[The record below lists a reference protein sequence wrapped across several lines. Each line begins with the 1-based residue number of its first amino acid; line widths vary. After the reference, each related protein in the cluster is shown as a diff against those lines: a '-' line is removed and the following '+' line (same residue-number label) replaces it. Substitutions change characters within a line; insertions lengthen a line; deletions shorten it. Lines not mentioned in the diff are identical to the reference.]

1 MDIRNNDPGAVQYG
15 NFFNYYQFS
24 SAAERVKLLPDADI
38 WLPALEDGE
47 TQKDKPYFILD
58 VGCNCGVLTQLMHKY
73 LEERLHRSVKVLGV
87 DIDPRLIQ
95 RASEENESPE
105 DVSYACVDVL
115 DDEAFESVKT
125 YMEVNNLEKF
135 DAICCYS
142 ITMWIHLNH
151 HDQGLRLFLQKL
163 SNLAEL
169 LVVEPQPWKCYQ
181 KAERRLKK
189 AGEIFPLFL
198 ELKWR
203 SDVDLQIQKYLEES
217 LDRRKIFES
226 APTKWQRKICFYR

>member
-1 MDIRNNDPGAVQYG
+1 MEIRNNDPGAVQYG

-24 SAAERVKLLPDADI
+24 DATERVKLLPDADI
-38 WLPALEDGE
+38 WLPALDDGE
-47 TQKDKPYFILD
+47 SQSNKPYFILD

-73 LEERLHRSVKVLGV
+73 LKERLRRSVKVLGV

-95 RASEENESPE
+95 RATAENESPE

-115 DDEAFESVKT
+115 DDDAFESVKT
-125 YMEVNNLEKF
+125 YMKENYLQKF

-151 HDQGLRLFLQKL
+151 HDQGLRFFLQKL
-163 SNLAEL
+163 SNLAKL

-217 LDRRKIFES
+217 LDRRKLFES

>member
-1 MDIRNNDPGAVQYG
+1 MEIRNNDPGAVQYG

-47 TQKDKPYFILD
+47 CRRDKPYFILD

-73 LEERLHRSVKVLGV
+73 LEERLCRSVKVLGV

-95 RASEENESPE
+95 RATEENESPK

-115 DDEAFESVKT
+115 DDGAFESVKT

-151 HDQGLRLFLQKL
+151 HDQGLRFFLQKL

-203 SDVDLQIQKYLEES
+203 SDVDLQIQKYLEDS

-226 APTKWQRKICFYR
+226 EPTKWQRKICFYR